1 MIETVSVGAMQ
12 TICWRQLGLTE
23 EDLRSLPSK
32 FVLGVLTPQ
41 LLFFGG
47 WQRGGLSAG
56 LMLAIAWTAGL
67 QLRDIVR
74 RHGFNPVLL
83 YGLAFTV
90 MQGGASLFAHS
101 PAVYVGGGVI
111 ENLLD
116 GLVLLGSVV
125 ACRPLLPVLVGAV
138 LGDRAVL
145 TLPMQAALKRLTVF
159 WAVILIVRSGGL
171 YAALTHLT
179 IGQFLI
185 VNTLGGWPLNAVI
198 VLASFEYIR
207 RQFRRT
213 S

>member
-1 MIETVSVGAMQ
+1 MQ
-12 TICWRQLGLTE
+12 TIFWRQLGLTE

-32 FVLGVLTPQ
+32 FVLGVVTPQ

-47 WQRGGLSAG
+47 WERGGLSAG
-56 LMLAIAWTAGL
+56 LMLAMAWTAGL
-67 QLRDIVR
+67 QLCDIVR
-74 RHGFNPVLL
+74 RRGFNLFLL
-83 YGLAFTV
+83 YGLAFTA
-90 MQGGASLFAHS
+90 MQGGASWFAHS
-101 PAVYVGGGVI
+101 PAVYVGGGVV

-125 ACRPLLPVLVGAV
+125 VCRPLLPVLVGAV

-159 WAVILIVRSGGL
+159 WAVLLIVRSVGL

-185 VNTLGGWPLNAVI
+185 VNTLGGWPLSAVG

-207 RQFRRT
+207 RPFRRT

>member
-1 MIETVSVGAMQ
+1 VSVGANLMQ
-12 TICWRQLGLTE
+12 NMFWQQLGLTE
-23 EDLRSLPSK
+23 KDLRSLPGK

-41 LLFFGG
+41 ILFFGG
-47 WQRGGLSAG
+47 WQRVELNAG
-56 LMLAIAWTAGL
+56 LVLAIAWTAGL
-67 QLRDIVR
+67 QLYDIGR
-74 RHGFNPVLL
+74 RRGFNPFLS
-83 YGLAFTV
+83 YGLAFTL
-90 MQGGASLFAHS
+90 MQGWVSLFTHS

-125 ACRPLLPVLVGAV
+125 ACRPLLPVLVGSV

-159 WAVILIVRSGGL
+159 WAVLLIVRSVAL
-171 YAALTHLT
+171 YSALTHLT
-179 IGQFLI
+179 IAQFLI
-185 VNTLGGWPLNAVI
+185 VNTLGGWPLSAVG
-198 VLASFEYIR
+198 VLASFEYIG